1 MLTDTGLRKL
11 CSLEKSFKVAGSD
24 GTYVTVS
31 APAPNR
37 SATTTDLN
45 DRRETVTIDN
55 CGDTAGAKLRFL

>member
-1 MLTDTGLRKL
+1 MLTDTGLRNL
-11 CSLEKSFKVAGSD
+11 CPLEKSFKVAGRD

-45 DRRETVTIDN
+45 DRRETLTIDK
-55 CGDTAGAKLRFL
+55 CDDTAGAKLKF